1 MTRYSESGEEF
12 MHLLL
17 LYDVTSD
24 RIRRKMGDVCID
36 YGMDRTQFSAF
47 VGDLTRSQ
55 QRELM
60 QRLCDLLGEEAGAL
74 LLIPVSYAEWE
85 QRMEYR
91 NEAPGDGKS
100 TFASSIADP
109 RGDKP
114 TLY

>member
-1 MTRYSESGEEF
+1 MSRSSDTGEEY

-17 LYDVTSD
+17 LFDVTSD
-24 RIRRKMGDVCID
+24 RIRRKMGEICID

-60 QRLCDLLGEEAGAL
+60 QRLRALLGDEAGAL
-74 LLIPVSYAEWE
+74 LLVPVSYAEWE
-85 QRMEYR
+85 QRQEYR
-91 NEAPGDGKS
+91 SHAPGEGKS
-100 TFASSIADP
+100 TFPSTIADRP
-109 RGDKP
+109 SDKP

>member
-1 MTRYSESGEEF
+1 MTRYSDTSEEF

-17 LYDVTSD
+17 LFDVTSD
-24 RIRRKMGDVCID
+24 RIRRKMSEICID

-60 QRLCDLLGEEAGAL
+60 QRLRDLLGDEAGAL
-74 LLIPVSYAEWE
+74 LLVPVSYAEWE
-85 QRMEYR
+85 QRQEYR
-91 NEAPGDGKS
+91 NDAPGDGKS
-100 TFASSIADP
+100 TFPSTIAD
-109 RGDKP
+109 RDNDKP